1 MFKISIVETDGQ
13 RRLVLAGKLVS
24 PWTTELESA
33 WRSAVEQ
40 LGGRKLIVDLTDV
53 TVIGPDGENT
63 LFKLMKDGAQFSSG
77 GVLTR
82 HVLKQLAR
90 RCLCRPRGASSL
102 GQLESETLK
111 SESLGTEKTE
121 EAI

>member
-24 PWTTELESA
+24 PWTTELETAWLSA
-33 WRSAVEQ
+33 AEQ
-40 LGGRKLIVDLTDV
+40 LRGRKLVVDLTDV
-53 TVIGPDGENT
+53 TVISPDGENT
-63 LFKLMKDGAQFSSG
+63 LFKLMKNGAQFSCD

-90 RCLCRPRGASSL
+90 RCQCGPRGVS
-102 GQLESETLK
+102 GREQLEDENLR
-111 SESLGTEKTE
+111 TEKTK